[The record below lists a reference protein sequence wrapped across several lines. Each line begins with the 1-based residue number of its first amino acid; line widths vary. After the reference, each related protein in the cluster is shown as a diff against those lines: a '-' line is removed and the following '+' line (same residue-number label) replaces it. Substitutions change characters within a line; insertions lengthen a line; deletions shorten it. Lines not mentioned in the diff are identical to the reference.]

1 MKTEHLLDQ
10 ILSILSQARDD
21 REKLQKILD
30 FMEREIYEEQDDTV
44 MIPEKYK
51 DTVQKIAENID
62 CGLVCYLNP
71 DTLELEDLPNNLD
84 DPEEYELTVGESYDE
99 MFKHDQWNKCIV
111 VEPPESSQ
119 GFKIMERFVDEV
131 DDPRLRDQLINAL
144 NRKRP
149 FANFKNLVETS
160 SFRQAWFD
168 FKQKQLEMLVWDELQ
183 VQLGE
188 TE

>member
-1 MKTEHLLDQ
+1 
-10 ILSILSQARDD
+10 
-21 REKLQKILD
+21 
-30 FMEREIYEEQDDTV
+30 
-44 MIPEKYK
+44 
-51 DTVQKIAENID
+51 
-62 CGLVCYLNP
+62 
-71 DTLELEDLPNNLD
+71 
-84 DPEEYELTVGESYDE
+84 
-99 MFKHDQWNKCIV
+99 
-111 VEPPESSQ
+111 ESSQ